1 MLFIGGV
8 FIVLI
13 AVAAIPR
20 LRLPWT
26 GETDL
31 GWMSDQWL
39 AEQRASRRN

>member
-26 GETDL
+26 AEADL

-39 AEQRASRRN
+39 REQRASRRH